1 MQRVCEIC
9 GKGIENLSVRA
20 IHCRECAAV
29 LNRERSRARY
39 KKVSAARR
47 AAKIAAVVLEGKTA
61 VQKSLAEINAEAR
74 KTGLT
79 YGQYTALKEGGKI

>member
-1 MQRVCEIC
+1 MNNRYIFGGKRVDNGEW
-9 GKGIENLSVRA
+9 V
-20 IHCRECAAV
+20 
-29 LNRERSRARY
+29 
-39 KKVSAARR
+39 KVSAARR
-47 AAKIAAVVLEGKTA
+47 AARRAAQVLEIKTA